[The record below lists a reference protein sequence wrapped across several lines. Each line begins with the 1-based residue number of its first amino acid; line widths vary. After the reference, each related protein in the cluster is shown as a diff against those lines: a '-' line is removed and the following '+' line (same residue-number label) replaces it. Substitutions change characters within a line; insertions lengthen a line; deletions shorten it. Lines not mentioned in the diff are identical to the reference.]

1 MSKADL
7 KRNERIKNEES
18 RADLKGNEKN
28 PVKEKK
34 EMTHLWNKSR
44 PKRK

>member
-18 RADLKGNEKN
+18 RADLKGNEKPPYS
-28 PVKEKK
+28 PVEQ
-34 EMTHLWNKSR
+34 ELT
-44 PKRK
+44 